1 VISAVQLK
9 RPKVVR
15 SIEQAA
21 VRQSFSYGRTK
32 PVVVVKIKRRAAPA
46 DGKQSRATAAKNAM
60 SNELLPEPT
69 GALTKCSRL
78 RALVSDR
85 SGRCGC
91 SRRTR
96 WNSSCVENCVAHSLV
111 KWGWSLVSLWV
122 CRVSLL
128 INLVYGWVEGYFASV
143 DSEFVHLAS
152 Q

>member
-32 PVVVVKIKRRAAPA
+32 PVVVVKIKRRAAPT

-78 RALVSDR
+78 RAL
-85 SGRCGC
+85 
-91 SRRTR
+91 SRIAAGAAVAAVAQGGIA
-96 WNSSCVENCVAHSLV
+96 CVENCVAHSLV

-143 DSEFVHLAS
+143 DSEFVRLAS